1 MKFCID
7 NAILIFYSRFSVE
20 YEPLGQDQPAKL
32 ALYLQDQKVVGD
44 EPPMNRQAP
53 QEPLKNPKIFNLAKI
68 VDCETQMLFVLDAN
82 AWLKERLLRSAVG
95 VAFLHAVRR
104 LDSKLLLPESTRLE
118 ILAGVQKCGDEA
130 VRKVESGLA
139 TIQSL
144 IGHKPD
150 YAQPSADDFRS
161 ATELRLDEL
170 SDLIQ
175 ECEITLD
182 IYYKALMR
190 VTDHRSP
197 ARTKEQ
203 YRDCL
208 LWECLIEAADNCI
221 LVSADG
227 DFLDKIKSHDKTK
240 SSCLAQELVRESN
253 GRVSLYLEL
262 KDALKA
268 VEPQLP
274 PPDLEGIA
282 DAIAAAIQP
291 VLLNVQESQGWYS
304 GPRVGA
310 DIELYATE
318 RVATT
323 TVVFNLRFNAYDLC
337 TADGQ
342 EIDEGFMEAKGECL
356 IDDSHVVRALRLDR
370 INLLTIY
377 DKPLAGGAMYAY
389 ADGLAFGTRQIP
401 YTVRAKID

>member
-1 MKFCID
+1 
-7 NAILIFYSRFSVE
+7 
-20 YEPLGQDQPAKL
+20 
-32 ALYLQDQKVVGD
+32 
-44 EPPMNRQAP
+44 
-53 QEPLKNPKIFNLAKI
+53 
-68 VDCETQMLFVLDAN
+68 MLFVLDAN
-82 AWLKERLLRSAVG
+82 VWLKESLLRSAVG

-104 LDSKLLLPESTRLE
+104 LGGRLFLPESTRLE
-118 ILAGVQKCGDEA
+118 ILSGAQKRGDEA
-130 VRKVESGLA
+130 VRKVESGLT

-150 YAQPSADDFRS
+150 YSQPSMSDFRS
-161 ATELRLDEL
+161 AAEWRLDEL

-175 ECEITLD
+175 RCEITLN
-182 IYYKALMR
+182 IYHKALMR
-190 VTDHRSP
+190 VTDHRPP
-197 ARTKEQ
+197 AKTREQ

-208 LWECLIEAADNCI
+208 LWECLIEESDDCV
-221 LVSADG
+221 LVSKDG
-227 DFLDKIKSHDKTK
+227 DFMEKIEGSDKIKG
-240 SSCLAQELVRESN
+240 SCLAQQLSKESS
-253 GRVSLYLEL
+253 GRVRLYPEL

-274 PPDLEGIA
+274 RPDLEGTADTIA
-282 DAIAAAIQP
+282 TAIQP
-291 VLLNVQESQGWYS
+291 VLVNIQESQGWHS

-323 TVVFNLRFNAYDLC
+323 TVVFNLRFNAYGLR
-337 TADGQ
+337 TADG
-342 EIDEGFMEAKGECL
+342 EEVDEGFMEAKGECL
-356 IDDSHVVRALRLDR
+356 IDDSHVVSALRLDH
-370 INLLTIY
+370 IHLLTLD

>member
-1 MKFCID
+1 
-7 NAILIFYSRFSVE
+7 
-20 YEPLGQDQPAKL
+20 
-32 ALYLQDQKVVGD
+32 
-44 EPPMNRQAP
+44 
-53 QEPLKNPKIFNLAKI
+53 
-68 VDCETQMLFVLDAN
+68 MLFVLDAN
-82 AWLKERLLRSAVG
+82 VWLKERLLRSAVG

-104 LDSKLLLPESTRLE
+104 LDGKLLLPESTRLE

-130 VRKVESGLA
+130 VRKVESGLV

-161 ATELRLDEL
+161 AAELRLDEL

-190 VTDHRSP
+190 VMDHRPP

-208 LWECLIEAADNCI
+208 LWECLLEASDDCV

-227 DFLDKIKSHDKTK
+227 DFLDNIKGHDKTK
-240 SSCLAQELVRESN
+240 GSCLAQELAKESS
-253 GRVSLYLEL
+253 GRVSLYTEL

-291 VLLNVQESQGWYS
+291 VLVNIQESQGWYS
-304 GPRVGA
+304 GPRVSA

-318 RVATT
+318 RVVTT
-323 TVVFNLRFNAYDLC
+323 TVVFNLRFNAYDLR
-337 TADGQ
+337 TIDGQ
-342 EIDEGFMEAKGECL
+342 GVDEGFMEAKGECL
-356 IDDSHVVRALRLDR
+356 INDSHVVSALRLDH
-370 INLLTIY
+370 IKLLTIQ
-377 DKPLAGGAMYAY
+377 DKLLSGGAMYAY
-389 ADGLAFGTRQIP
+389 ADGLIFGTRQIP
-401 YTVRAKID
+401 YNVRAKIE